1 MLITVGTC
9 IEKIFSMA
17 PAERL
22 ARQWHRHGPRT
33 LIAEAGLVVSDD
45 IIDWLADHPGMMLV
59 SPAGRK
65 LAVVG
70 EPDDAERL
78 RHCMMDD
85 ADTLPE
91 MKCVDLPT
99 VYVRKLRRR
108 LQPVVVTLNE
118 TSPHV
123 AERQIFTCVYK
134 GITDLITKYVWPEP
148 AFWLTKFCARWGIS
162 PNLVTM
168 VGIALTILA
177 AWFFYRGDLAIGLI
191 AAWTMCLLDTVD
203 GKLARV
209 TVTSGPFGNILD
221 HGNDIL
227 HPPIWWACLAIGL
240 NHLEPSRW
248 IEIACWV
255 ILATYVLSFV
265 IEKQFK
271 ARMGFNAFM
280 WRPFDSQFRLV
291 IARRNSILLF
301 VTVGL
306 ILGSAQTG
314 YILAAAWSVLSVLI
328 FGARFGLAVH
338 ESRQQSV

>member
-1 MLITVGTC
+1 M
-9 IEKIFSMA
+9 
-17 PAERL
+17 
-22 ARQWHRHGPRT
+22 
-33 LIAEAGLVVSDD
+33 VSDD
-45 IIDWLADHPGMMLV
+45 IIDWLAEHPGMMLV
-59 SPAGRK
+59 NPSGRK

-85 ADTLPE
+85 VDTLPE

-134 GITDLITKYVWPEP
+134 GITDLVTKYVWPEP

-168 VGIALTILA
+168 AGIALTILA
-177 AWFFYRGDLAIGLI
+177 AWFFYQGDLAIGLI

-227 HPPIWWACLAIGL
+227 HPPVWWACLAIGI
-240 NHLEPSRW
+240 NRFDPYPWVEP
-248 IEIACWV
+248 ACWV
-255 ILATYVLSFV
+255 ILGSYVLIF
-265 IEKQFK
+265 IGEQFFK
-271 ARMGFNAFM
+271 ARIGFNAFM
-280 WRPFDSQFRLV
+280 WKPFDGRFRLV
-291 IARRNSILLF
+291 VARRNSILLI
-301 VTVGL
+301 VTAAL
-306 ILGSAQTG
+306 LLGSVALG
-314 YILAAAWSVLSVLI
+314 FLVAAIWSVISALI
-328 FGARFGLAVH
+328 FATRLAMAVQ
-338 ESRQQSV
+338 ESRLHPVEPWIGKP